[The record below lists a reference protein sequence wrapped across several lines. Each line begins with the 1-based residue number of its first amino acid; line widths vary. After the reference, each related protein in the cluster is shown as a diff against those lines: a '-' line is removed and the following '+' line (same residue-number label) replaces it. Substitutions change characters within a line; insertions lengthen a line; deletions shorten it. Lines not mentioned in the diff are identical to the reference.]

1 MTERDFLHNLLNDVT
16 KIDMRIKLLQSMQSK
31 KTLTDKELKNSLSQL
46 EKNINNI
53 VECAKQRRKELGD

>member
-31 KTLTDKELKNSLSQL
+31 KTLTDNELKNSLSQL

-53 VECAKQRRKELGD
+53 VECEKQRRKELGD

>member
-31 KTLTDKELKNSLSQL
+31 KTLTDNELKNSLSQL